1 MKTSLSLLALALVPA
16 LGFTFAG
23 VADVQAAGEKGAEET
38 IATEKI
44 DGGHI
49 CGPFPNVSWWVND
62 PAKILR
68 LVKKRYKGDWDTY
81 IASWNRY
88 GGSLQR
94 NLENGEARVIKSQ
107 GKTLR
112 GPTLAVHVAM
122 VKKRVAVL
130 TCLRDTEISANN
142 LELLETAA
150 GGNNEKPQPGSSE
163 NAALRRCD
171 ELPQVDW
178 WSKTPA
184 AVKGA
189 VAKRYNGD
197 WNKYIKRWKV
207 HYASMKRSFEN
218 QQPRIVKS
226 RGITL
231 RGKTLEAHLGKIE
244 KRIEVLECMRGQAE
258 AGNTGDASI
267 EADLETASGAPAR
280 AVIRGKQMQ
289 LRIET
294 ECGGGQTSFK
304 LTNEGGRWPRLAEIN
319 IHRMD
324 TKGLLVKRRLRMRGS
339 QQMTFRISRNK
350 QQGIAGVGIFVNPSW
365 FPRKFQYD
373 AVANCAG

>member
-38 IATEKI
+38 IDTEKI

-130 TCLRDTEISANN
+130 TCLRDTEISANK
-142 LELLETAA
+142 LEMLETAA

-178 WSKTPA
+178 WSKTRA

-258 AGNTGDASI
+258 AVVLESAEKTGSSSI
-267 EADLETASGAPAR
+267 ADFYGS
-280 AVIRGKQMQ
+280 
-289 LRIET
+289 
-294 ECGGGQTSFK
+294 
-304 LTNEGGRWPRLAEIN
+304 RLAHYFAAPRNMRLHLQGSRRATFARQTDIDIMTRYLDDQEMVYAD
-319 IHRMD
+319 R
-324 TKGLLVKRRLRMRGS
+324 LRRLVERKD
-339 QQMTFRISRNK
+339 QLDYAHALQTVLK
-350 QQGIAGVGIFVNPSW
+350 VWLFVHIPATYGLILLAMLHLLLAYS
-365 FPRKFQYD
+365 FGGAR
-373 AVANCAG
+373 